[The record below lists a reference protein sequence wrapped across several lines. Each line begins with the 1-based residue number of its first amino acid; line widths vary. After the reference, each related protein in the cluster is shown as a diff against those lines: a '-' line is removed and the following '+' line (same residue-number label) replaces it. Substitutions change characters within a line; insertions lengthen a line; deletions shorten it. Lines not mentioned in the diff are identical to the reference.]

1 MMIVAVSRV
10 SGKGLTTV
18 PSAVRRAAGI
28 EEGDILLWEV
38 REGGEIVVRVER
50 DPYERL
56 RGKYGDPE
64 LTYERLEGEADR
76 LLEGETIAGGGA
88 GHDDSP
94 G

>member
-1 MMIVAVSRV
+1 MMTVAVSRV
-10 SGKGLTTV
+10 SRKGLTTV

-38 REGGEIVVRVER
+38 KKGGEIVVRVER

-56 RGKYGDPE
+56 RGKYRDPE

-76 LLEGETIAGGGA
+76 LLEGEAIAGGGA